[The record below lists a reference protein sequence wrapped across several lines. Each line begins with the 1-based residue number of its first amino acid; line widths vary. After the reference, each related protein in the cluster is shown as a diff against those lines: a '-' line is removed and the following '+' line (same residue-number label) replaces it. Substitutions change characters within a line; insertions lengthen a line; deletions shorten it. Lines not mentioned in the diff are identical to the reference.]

1 MGNREGKRIHTHIHD
16 SQSNQSGLLVA
27 IHEFDFPAPY
37 RLHEGKS
44 CVQSMAL
51 ITSSETKQGHAL
63 ILVYVLQNA
72 ASEMPEIF
80 AHDASL
86 TKYPR

>member
-1 MGNREGKRIHTHIHD
+1 M
-16 SQSNQSGLLVA
+16 
-27 IHEFDFPAPY
+27 
-37 RLHEGKS
+37 
-44 CVQSMAL
+44 QSMAL
-51 ITSSETKQGHAL
+51 ITSSETKQGLAL

-80 AHDASL
+80 ANDASL